1 MAVVSATLGHH
12 YVVSAGHELAAL
24 AAFEVLE
31 GGGNAID
38 AGVAAMLTLG
48 VVYSDQVSV
57 AGVAP
62 MMIRLGATGEI
73 VTIAGVGGWPRA
85 LNVDDYIARHGGEIP
100 LGVRRTVIPAA
111 PDAFVLAL
119 SRYGTF
125 TFRDVAAR
133 AIRCASQGFPRHQVM
148 LDYIAQHAD
157 DYRHWPEN
165 VDIWMPDGQVPD
177 LGSHFVQSNLGATLQ
192 FLCDQELAAGAD
204 RLAGLA
210 AVRHAFYQGDLA
222 QQIVTHQRQHDGLLS
237 AEDLANFSLEHAA
250 AGEMGKI
257 APRIGAAPEHHG
269 IDPPGRDPSDGET
282 FGDRFDR
289 HPPAVDLPPGQPF
302 ELHRGNQTILVME
315 HRDRVMI
322 ARMNPKNHHGRRPM
336 G

>member
-85 LNVDDYIARHGGEIP
+85 LNVDDYIARYGGEIP
-100 LGVRRTVIPAA
+100 LGVQRTVIPAA
-111 PDAFVLAL
+111 LDAFVLAL

-125 TFRDVAAR
+125 TFRDVPPRATRRAR
-133 AIRCASQGFPRHQVM
+133 
-148 LDYIAQHAD
+148 
-157 DYRHWPEN
+157 
-165 VDIWMPDGQVPD
+165 
-177 LGSHFVQSNLGATLQ
+177 
-192 FLCDQELAAGAD
+192 
-204 RLAGLA
+204 
-210 AVRHAFYQGDLA
+210 
-222 QQIVTHQRQHDGLLS
+222 
-237 AEDLANFSLEHAA
+237 
-250 AGEMGKI
+250 
-257 APRIGAAPEHHG
+257 
-269 IDPPGRDPSDGET
+269 
-282 FGDRFDR
+282 
-289 HPPAVDLPPGQPF
+289 
-302 ELHRGNQTILVME
+302 
-315 HRDRVMI
+315 
-322 ARMNPKNHHGRRPM
+322 
-336 G
+336 